1 MYLCSEIF
9 EEGDSNKIISR
20 YKTNPTAITIT
31 VVAIGN
37 ISVHKK
43 RRASSKSSS
52 ADAYV
57 DAGLSVS
64 NVKKSR
70 MSDRICN
77 TLDELNDHL
86 KLFQRGTNAK
96 ACEVCEVCGK
106 KMLWKWSNFN
116 KDMCAPASRNWNE
129 GCMLAFHNTQHIILW
144 IDSE

>member
-1 MYLCSEIF
+1 MLLAAGLYLCLEIF
-9 EEGDSNKIISR
+9 EEGILIKSYHPTKQTRHS
-20 YKTNPTAITIT
+20 TAITE
-31 VVAIGN
+31 VAIGN

-52 ADAYV
+52 AYAYV

-96 ACEVCEVCGK
+96 ACEVCKVCGK
-106 KMLWKWSNFN
+106 KTL
-116 KDMCAPASRNWNE
+116 
-129 GCMLAFHNTQHIILW
+129 
-144 IDSE
+144 